1 MRKVL
6 IFLAVVLMSVSF
18 VFQGFAMQVGGQAP
32 SFTGTTITGDTISL
46 DGVLQNKDALLV
58 FWTTW
63 CPSCISEIPEIE
75 KFYKEN
81 KNEIAVIGINAGES
95 KDKVQRF
102 IDRQDISYPVV
113 IDEDQSISKSY
124 GLVGV
129 PTLVLIG
136 SDHLVK
142 YYGHSVSEMMM
153 DSKN

>member
-32 SFTGTTITGDTISL
+32 SFTGTTLTGDIISL
-46 DGVLQNKDALLV
+46 EGVLQNKDVLLV

-63 CPSCISEIPEIE
+63 CPNCIEEIPEIE
-75 KFYKEN
+75 KFYSEN
-81 KNEIAVIGINAGES
+81 RGKIGVIGINAGES
-95 KDKVQRF
+95 EDKVKRF
-102 IDRQDISYPVV
+102 VDRKGITYPII
-113 IDEDQSISKSY
+113 IDEDKTISKSY

-142 YYGHSVSEMMM
+142 YYGHSVSEMEM
-153 DSKN
+153 DAKN